1 MKRIAVACEDNQ
13 DLDGRISQHFGRCPY
28 YLIVDVEGDEIVKTD
43 TIANPYYTQH
53 TPGMVPKFI
62 QEQGAHVLISG
73 GIGPRAIDMFASLG
87 IEVVSGAAGNAGDIL
102 RAYLKGEVSGAEGC
116 GHHDHPGGHNHF

>member
-13 DLDGRISQHFGRCPY
+13 GLDGQISQHFGRCPY

-53 TPGMVPKFI
+53 TPGVVPEFI
-62 QEQGAHVLISG
+62 NEQGAHVMIAG
-73 GIGPRAIDMFASLG
+73 GIGPRAIDLFASLG
-87 IEVVSGAAGNAGDIL
+87 IEVLSGMAGKTGDIVQ
-102 RAYLKGEVSGAEGC
+102 AYLKGEISGVEEC
-116 GHHDHPGGHNHF
+116 GHDHPAGHSRC

>member
-1 MKRIAVACEDNQ
+1 MTRIAVACDDNQ
-13 DLDGRISQHFGRCPY
+13 GLDGQISQHFGRCPY
-28 YLIVDVEGDEIVKTD
+28 YLIVDVDGDEIVKTD
-43 TIANPYYTQH
+43 TVANPYYSQH
-53 TPGMVPKFI
+53 SPGMVPKFI

-87 IEVVSGAAGNAGDIL
+87 IEVVSGTAGNAGDTIQ
-102 RAYLKGEVSGAEGC
+102 AYLKGEVSGAEGC